1 MIIDRQDIVE
11 MRMKT
16 LNMTE
21 QDLIEKIREKGI
33 TNFNNVKLWE
43 MFKKR
48 KSSVFDEVVED
59 ILGFERGT
67 LSNWKRS

>member
-1 MIIDRQDIVE
+1 
-11 MRMKT
+11 
-16 LNMTE
+16 MTE
-21 QDLIEKIREKGI
+21 QDLIEKIKEKGV

>member
-1 MIIDRQDIVE
+1 
-11 MRMKT
+11 MKT

>member
-21 QDLIEKIREKGI
+21 QDLIEKIREKGV

>member
-21 QDLIEKIREKGI
+21 QDLIEKIKEKGVS
-33 TNFNNVKLWE
+33 NFNSVKLWE

-48 KSSVFDEVVED
+48 KSSVFDEAVED

>member
-1 MIIDRQDIVE
+1 MIIDRQDIIE

-16 LNMTE
+16 LGMTE
-21 QDLIEKIREKGI
+21 QDLIEKIREKGVS
-33 TNFNNVKLWE
+33 NFNSVKLWE
-43 MFKKR
+43 MLKKR